1 MVENVEFVP
10 ILRTNVRKKN
20 SNRKGRKMLA
30 VGNYRLT
37 NPGRLMRVLAV
48 FALALLL
55 SIVGISGSVATS
67 EAPRTLEYVTVNH
80 GDSLWSLADQ
90 YSEGDPRD
98 WIAEVVTLN
107 ALDSSTLIPGQQ
119 IALP

>member
-1 MVENVEFVP
+1 
-10 ILRTNVRKKN
+10 
-20 SNRKGRKMLA
+20 MLA

-55 SIVGISGSVATS
+55 SILGISGSVATS
-67 EAPRTLEYVTVNH
+67 EAPRALEYVTVNQ

-90 YSEGDPRD
+90 YAEGDPRD